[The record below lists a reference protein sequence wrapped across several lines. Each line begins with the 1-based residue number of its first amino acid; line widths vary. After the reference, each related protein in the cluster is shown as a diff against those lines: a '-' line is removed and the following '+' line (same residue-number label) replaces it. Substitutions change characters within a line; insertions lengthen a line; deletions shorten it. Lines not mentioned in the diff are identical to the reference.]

1 MILQRSLQW
10 KIIFSYIMQRESE
23 RNTGYRITYALY
35 SAVIKYAAAKITVCE
50 TVLKPERFCFTKQG

>member
-23 RNTGYRITYALY
+23 RNTGYRVICILY
-35 SAVIKYAAAKITVCE
+35 SAVIKYAAVKNAVH
-50 TVLKPERFCFTKQG
+50 